1 MSTPANLFDRL
12 VGWSLANRVL
22 VLAGALALVV
32 AGVLGLRSLPVD
44 VFPDLD
50 KPTVTLMTEAGGMA
64 PEEVEQLVS
73 FPLETAM
80 NGMPGVTRVRSVSGI
95 GLSIVFVE
103 FDWGSNIW
111 RNRQSVAERLAAV
124 RERLPTGVAP
134 QMGPI
139 ASIMGEVLLIA
150 LPIDPATTN
159 PMAVREYADWVLR
172 PRLLSVP
179 GVAQVIPIGGGV
191 KQWRV
196 MPDPAQMRALGI
208 SLDQLEAAVAGFAA
222 NSAGGFL
229 ERQGQEWLVRGV
241 GRSRRIEDL
250 AGLPVGSPRGVA
262 VRLSQVAEVGFAPAV
277 ARGSAG
283 FDGRP
288 AVIVSVQKQPGT
300 DSIALTRAVEGAL
313 DEVASNLPPGIA
325 KPRFLFRQADFIEA
339 ALDNVQEALR
349 DGAILVAIVL
359 FAFLMNTR
367 STVISLVAIPLS
379 LLASVLVF
387 RAMGLSINTM
397 TLGGLA
403 IAIGEL
409 VDDAVVDVENVLR
422 RLKENRQR
430 PAPLP
435 VLSVIARACSEVRSG
450 VVLATLTV
458 VLVFVPLFALPG
470 MEGRLFVPLGLA
482 YIVSILASLAVAVT
496 VTPVL
501 CFFLLPTM
509 PQLGHGDGA
518 LVARLKE
525 TQARL
530 LGWALPRSGR
540 VLLAATA
547 LVVAVAASVPFFPR
561 TFLPPFNEGTLT
573 INVLLQPGVS
583 LAEST
588 RIGQLAETLVR
599 GVPEVVQVGR
609 RTGRAELD
617 EHAEGV
623 HSSELE
629 VDLHAEG
636 RPRAEVIA
644 DIRSRLARLP
654 AAVSVGQPIAH
665 RLDHLLSGVR
675 AQIAVKVQGDDLDQI
690 RGLAEELRSRFAAIP
705 GIADLQIEKQVR
717 IPQLRVVLDYPA
729 LAAHGVAPAEVLG
742 TVARLVGGERVG
754 EVVDGARRFDLVIR
768 LPDGERD
775 PARLAAMPVSV
786 PGGSVPLGQLAR
798 IEEGDGPN
806 QIARDNG
813 RRRIVVSANVAGSL
827 SDAVAQ
833 MRRMVA
839 DTPLPQGVSVRIEGQ
854 FQAQED
860 AQARIAWLAS
870 LSLALVFLVLYGRY
884 RSVRLVAMVMVGIPA
899 ALVGAVLALWL
910 SGQPLSVAAL
920 VGFVTLTGIATRN
933 GILKVSHYLHLHDEE
948 GEPFGDGLILRGAR
962 ERLTPVLMTA
972 LTAALALVPLLLAA
986 DAPGKEI
993 LHPVAVVIFGGL
1005 VSSTLLDTLLT
1016 PLLFRRYGAPA
1027 LIAHPGAADAASS
1040 LNPDKGVTP

>member
-1 MSTPANLFDRL
+1 MSAPTNLFDRL

-124 RERLPTGVAP
+124 RERLPSGVAP

-196 MPDPAQMRALGI
+196 MPDPTQMRALGI
-208 SLDQLEAAVAGFAA
+208 SLDQLETAVAGFAA

-349 DGAILVAIVL
+349 DGAILVAVVL

-430 PAPLP
+430 PEPLP

-470 MEGRLFVPLGLA
+470 MEGRLFVPLGVA
-482 YIVSILASLAVAVT
+482 FIVSTLASLVVSVT

-501 CFFLLPTM
+501 AFYLLPSM
-509 PQLGHGDGA
+509 KSLEHGDTRA
-518 LVARLKE
+518 LSFEMERLKKSCR
-525 TQARL
+525 RL
-530 LGWALPRSGR
+530 IWLNP
-540 VLLAATA
+540 LLR
-547 LVVAVAASVPFFPR
+547 FDGF
-561 TFLPPFNEGTLT
+561 E
-573 INVLLQPGVS
+573 
-583 LAEST
+583 
-588 RIGQLAETLVR
+588 
-599 GVPEVVQVGR
+599 
-609 RTGRAELD
+609 
-617 EHAEGV
+617 
-623 HSSELE
+623 
-629 VDLHAEG
+629 
-636 RPRAEVIA
+636 PRAA
-644 DIRSRLARLP
+644 
-654 AAVSVGQPIAH
+654 
-665 RLDHLLSGVR
+665 GVR
-675 AQIAVKVQGDDLDQI
+675 ALLPHVDRFLPVHNLASLADLAQDDLVEGVRDGRREESDADAQHPGAWVEEHRGVRVGLQQHDDRPQNERGSGQSEGQGVQPAVGIGHPFAHQDVPGPQGRRDQ
-690 RGLAEELRSRFAAIP
+690 RPDHTGEF
-705 GIADLQIEKQVR
+705 
-717 IPQLRVVLDYPA
+717 
-729 LAAHGVAPAEVLG
+729 
-742 TVARLVGGERVG
+742 GGEFDAGQQRHSTRG
-754 EVVDGARRFDLVIR
+754 EDGR
-768 LPDGERD
+768 
-775 PARLAAMPVSV
+775 
-786 PGGSVPLGQLAR
+786 
-798 IEEGDGPN
+798 GD
-806 QIARDNG
+806 
-813 RRRIVVSANVAGSL
+813 VAGS
-827 SDAVAQ
+827 A
-833 MRRMVA
+833 
-839 DTPLPQGVSVRIEGQ
+839 
-854 FQAQED
+854 
-860 AQARIAWLAS
+860 
-870 LSLALVFLVLYGRY
+870 
-884 RSVRLVAMVMVGIPA
+884 
-899 ALVGAVLALWL
+899 
-910 SGQPLSVAAL
+910 
-920 VGFVTLTGIATRN
+920 
-933 GILKVSHYLHLHDEE
+933 
-948 GEPFGDGLILRGAR
+948 
-962 ERLTPVLMTA
+962 
-972 LTAALALVPLLLAA
+972 
-986 DAPGKEI
+986 
-993 LHPVAVVIFGGL
+993 
-1005 VSSTLLDTLLT
+1005 
-1016 PLLFRRYGAPA
+1016 
-1027 LIAHPGAADAASS
+1027 
-1040 LNPDKGVTP
+1040 